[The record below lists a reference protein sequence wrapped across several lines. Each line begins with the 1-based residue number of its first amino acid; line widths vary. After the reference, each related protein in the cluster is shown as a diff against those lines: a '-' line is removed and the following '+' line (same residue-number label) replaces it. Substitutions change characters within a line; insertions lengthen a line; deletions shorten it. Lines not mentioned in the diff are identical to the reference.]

1 MSDGAPLVIH
11 RGWTYRIIVAGIRV
25 VTWFYYPFRI
35 EGREHV
41 PKTGGAVISANHA
54 SFLDIPGI
62 AHATSP
68 RHVSFVARDSLA
80 ETGWLAMV
88 MRNCGAVLIERG
100 ASDRKAFR
108 AIGEHLKA
116 GDLVGLFPEGTR
128 SSDGQLLEFKKGAV
142 MSAKL
147 AGVPIIPCGLTGFQR
162 AWGRGRRFPR
172 PGRLVA
178 RFGPPID
185 AAAPDALEQLRAAV
199 GELIRE
205 DR

>member
-1 MSDGAPLVIH
+1 MSESNQLIIH
-11 RGWTYRIIVAGIRV
+11 RGWTYRLIVASIRV
-25 VTWFYYPFRI
+25 VTWFYYPFRV
-35 EGREHV
+35 EGFENL

-54 SFLDIPGI
+54 SFLDIPAI

-68 RHVSFVARDSLA
+68 RHISFVARDSLA
-80 ETGWLAMV
+80 KTSWLAVV

-100 ASDRKAFR
+100 ASDRRAFR

-128 SSDGQLLEFKKGAV
+128 STDGNLLEFKKGAV

-147 AGVPIIPCGLTGFQR
+147 AHVPLIPCGLVGLHR

-172 PGRLVA
+172 PARVIA
-178 RFGPPID
+178 RFGSPID
-185 AAAPDALEQLRAAV
+185 ASAPDALEQLKRAV
-199 GELIRE
+199 SELMRE
-205 DR
+205 DT